1 MADTNCYKRAYFSG
15 LIWNFS
21 VTSDSENKA
30 PSRPDEKDLV
40 ARLKRRDPQ
49 AERWY
54 VESHRDRLYRAAV
67 YFLGYRDPE
76 AEDVVQE
83 TLAQGLDRLETFE
96 HRSSLYTWLNQI
108 CVHLCYRRVRMR
120 QRLALGAESDLRESF
135 ELPAQGLDALASLL
149 SAERK
154 ERLHRALAGLEDGC
168 RQVLEQRDLKA
179 QPYQEVARK
188 LKIPVG
194 TVMSR
199 LARCRKKLKDALVR
213 MGH

>member
-1 MADTNCYKRAYFSG
+1 MSSGSEKKELVRADER
-15 LIWNFS
+15 
-21 VTSDSENKA
+21 E
-30 PSRPDEKDLV
+30 LV

-49 AERWY
+49 AETWY
-54 VESHRDRLYRAAV
+54 VETHRDKLYRAAV

-108 CVHLCYRRVRMR
+108 CVHLCYRRVRTR
-120 QRLALGAESDLRESF
+120 QRLALGAEADLRESLD
-135 ELPAQGLDALASLL
+135 LPSQAQDALGQLL
-149 SAERK
+149 GAERRA
-154 ERLHRALAGLEDGC
+154 RLMQALQGMEESC
-168 RQVLEQRDLKA
+168 RKVLEKRDL
-179 QPYQEVARK
+179 QSQSYQDVARS

-199 LARCRKKLKDALVR
+199 LARCRQKLKDALVR
-213 MGH
+213 MGS

>member
-1 MADTNCYKRAYFSG
+1 M
-15 LIWNFS
+15 
-21 VTSDSENKA
+21 TSDSENKG
-30 PSRPDEKDLV
+30 PSRPEERDWVE
-40 ARLKRRDPQ
+40 RLKRRDPQ
-49 AERWY
+49 AEHWY
-54 VESHRDRLYRAAV
+54 VESHRDKLYRAAV

-120 QRLALGAESDLRESF
+120 QRLALGAEADLRESLD
-135 ELPAQGLDALASLL
+135 LPSAGHDPLAQVL

-154 ERLHRALAGLEDGC
+154 ERLHAALAGLEPSC
-168 RQVLEQRDLKA
+168 REVLEQRDLRS
-179 QPYQEVARK
+179 QPYQAVARQ

-199 LARCRKKLKDALVR
+199 LARCRQKLKDALVR